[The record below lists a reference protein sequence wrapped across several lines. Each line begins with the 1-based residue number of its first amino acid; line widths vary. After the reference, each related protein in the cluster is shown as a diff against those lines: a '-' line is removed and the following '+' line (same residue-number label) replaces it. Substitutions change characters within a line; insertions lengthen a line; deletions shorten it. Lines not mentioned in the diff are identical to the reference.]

1 MTRMFSGVLCVVLA
15 VGLCGRDA
23 SAQSARSVFVTTPD
37 GAKIHCIDAGRGP
50 APAVLFVP
58 GWTMPAEI
66 WEPQLTFLQTMYRVV
81 AMDPRGQG
89 RSSAASDG
97 LYPAARARD
106 IKAVIDDLQ
115 LAPLVLVGWSMAVN
129 EVAAYV
135 DQFGTGALAGVV
147 LVDGGAGQDFDLTI
161 MPRTLRGYVA
171 WLARDRREAAD
182 EFVRSMFRRP
192 QSDEY
197 LARLVDASLRTPANS
212 AFTLGAASTLTDNRA
227 ALAKIDRPTL
237 IVAAA
242 GPLIEAFRDMQR
254 RIRGSRLV
262 VVQDAGHALFVD
274 EADQFNRLL
283 EDFLKTVQ

>member
-1 MTRMFSGVLCVVLA
+1 VRERRV
-15 VGLCGRDA
+15 
-23 SAQSARSVFVTTPD
+23 RSV
-37 GAKIHCIDAGRGP
+37 GAQRLRDDTGRREDSLHRRRSRTG
-50 APAVLFVP
+50 ARRAV
-58 GWTMPAEI
+58 
-66 WEPQLTFLQTMYRVV
+66 
-81 AMDPRGQG
+81 
-89 RSSAASDG
+89 
-97 LYPAARARD
+97 RARL
-106 IKAVIDDLQ
+106 DD
-115 LAPLVLVGWSMAVN
+115 A
-129 EVAAYV
+129 
-135 DQFGTGALAGVV
+135 GTGALAGLV

-171 WLARDRREAAD
+171 WLARDRREAAG

-242 GPLIEAFRDMQR
+242 GPVIEAFRDMQR

-262 VVQDAGHALFVD
+262 VVQDVGHALFVD

-283 EDFLKTVQ
+283 EDFLKSVQ

>member
-1 MTRMFSGVLCVVLA
+1 
-15 VGLCGRDA
+15 
-23 SAQSARSVFVTTPD
+23 
-37 GAKIHCIDAGRGP
+37 
-50 APAVLFVP
+50 VLFVP

-81 AMDPRGQG
+81 AMDPRAQG

-106 IKAVIDDLQ
+106 IKAVVDDLQ